1 MKRKYEILN
10 QSILSMNKE
19 HEHLIV
25 ELNKLDSEDYKEK
38 SLIFSKLHLNYQ
50 RSMKLK
56 ELVNNLKRMKK

>member
-25 ELNKLDSEDYKEK
+25 ELNKLDSEDYKGK